1 MKIFNA
7 KSIMLI
13 FATQVIFSQNVMAT
27 LIGPSGWQGD
37 NIEGFVAS
45 GAFPGLETSV
55 STLDFSGM
63 WIYTSIGRESR
74 HTNDIDKSFVAGAGT
89 LDTFLAFSTS
99 NTRNWGVWDTVDF
112 DRENLF
118 FEDSDGPWNIGLDS
132 YSEQNSNSFK
142 LFRLTEDTTLNYL
155 AGNAKL
161 SLSVGDI
168 IVGFNDNQNTSSGGD
183 YDDIIIVMRATP
195 VYAPESLILLGLGL
209 VGIWI
214 KRRKMI

>member
-1 MKIFNA
+1 M
-7 KSIMLI
+7 
-13 FATQVIFSQNVMAT
+13 
-27 LIGPSGWQGD
+27 
-37 NIEGFVAS
+37 
-45 GAFPGLETSV
+45 
-55 STLDFSGM
+55 
-63 WIYTSIGRESR
+63 
-74 HTNDIDKSFVAGAGT
+74 
-89 LDTFLAFSTS
+89 
-99 NTRNWGVWDTVDF
+99 
-112 DRENLF
+112 ENLF